1 MVIRRMNS
9 VFTKHGRV
17 LFGLITI
24 VIIISFL
31 GLMTPGQLFSRDQ
44 GDAVVATV
52 FGKDITLQEVRDHA
66 RDTSII
72 YSLQYGWP
80 LGSPQLENM
89 AQSSAYPELC
99 QLAAARQRGIRVSNK
114 MVAEA
119 ISKYPRFLDSK
130 TKKFDLKKYR
140 AFVDNELKKMDLQAE
155 DLDKAVRNRLIIQ
168 ELGKQ
173 MMGDIIIT
181 DGELKEYFRMAT
193 EKFDIMTA
201 RFNGIDFEKEVDLNE
216 KKLQAYFK
224 ANSSKY
230 MIPRKYEAL
239 IIEFPYSKYRI
250 TAAKSITADQ
260 VNKYYNE
267 NKAQFVDEKNKTLP
281 FKKVKAKIAKQL
293 IEEATKKQATNT
305 AQKFAIEL
313 YEKIMDEDV
322 DKKMAIFKDSAAKAG
337 FTLVPSGVF
346 TSPGGKLAGKWDE
359 PQLAKQISMVYSKAP
374 ISNAV
379 PGKNGA
385 YIGYLTSLVKE
396 RPAKFEEV
404 KAAVAADYRS
414 EQAIRIAREKSRSLY
429 AQLLKVKPAD
439 RTKIIKAAKAP
450 AFKPVTAFTMQR
462 PPALPDGRQM
472 AELAK
477 KMQPGDVS
485 KPLENINGSTLI
497 FMVKRTL
504 ASEKDFEKSKQMV
517 KYWYFQNKIRA
528 AQVAFSAWVDSK
540 CKQVQAEK

>member
-24 VIIISFL
+24 VIIVSFL
-31 GLMTPGQLFSRDQ
+31 GLMTPGQIFARNS

-52 FGKDITLQEVRDHA
+52 FGKDITLQDIRDHA

-80 LGSPQLENM
+80 IESPQLQNM

-99 QLAAARQRGIRVSNK
+99 QLAAAKQRGIRVSDK
-114 MVAEA
+114 MIAEA
-119 ISKYPRFLDSK
+119 ISKYPAFLNPE
-130 TKKFDLKKYR
+130 TKKFDIKVYR
-140 AFVDNELKKMDLQAE
+140 EFVDNKLKPMDLQAD
-155 DLDKAVRNRLIIQ
+155 DLDNAVRDRLILQ
-168 ELGKQ
+168 ELSKQ
-173 MMGDIIIT
+173 MMGDVIIT
-181 DGELKEYFRMAT
+181 DGELDEYFRMAT

-201 RFNGIDFEKEVDLNE
+201 QFSGIDFEKDVKLDE

-230 MIPRKYEAL
+230 VIPRKFEAL
-239 IIEFPYSKYRI
+239 IIEFPYSKYI
-250 TAAKSITADQ
+250 ATAAKSVSAEQ
-260 VNKYYNE
+260 MEKYYEE
-267 NKAQFVDEKNKTLP
+267 NKAQFVDDKNKTLP
-281 FKKVKAKIAKQL
+281 FKKVQATIGKQL
-293 IEEATKKQATNT
+293 IEEASRKIAANE
-305 AQKFAIEL
+305 AQKFALEV
-313 YEKIMDEDV
+313 YEKIMEEDA
-322 DKKMAIFKDSAAKAG
+322 DKKLPIFKKFAAEAKQ
-337 FTLVPSGVF
+337 TLVPSGEF
-346 TSPGGKLAGKWDE
+346 TSPGGKIAGKWDE
-359 PQLAKQISMVYSKAP
+359 PELAKQISMVYSKAP

-385 YIGYLTSLVKE
+385 YIGYLTSMVNE

-404 KAAVAADYRS
+404 KAAVASDYRS
-414 EQAIRIAREKSRSLY
+414 EQAIRIAREKARSLY
-429 AQLLKVKPAD
+429 AKLLKAKPAD
-439 RTKIIKAAKAP
+439 RAAIVKAAKLP
-450 AFKPVTAFTMQR
+450 TFKPVTSFTMQR
-462 PPALPDGRQM
+462 PPALPDGRQI

-485 KPLENINGSTLI
+485 KPIESINGSLLV
-497 FMVKRTL
+497 FMVKRTM
-504 ASEKDFEKSKQMV
+504 ASEKEFEKVKQMV

-528 AQVAFSAWVDSK
+528 SQVAFSAWVDSK